1 MKWNEIN
8 VKGVYLFCILFMDY
22 VQGKK
27 GTKQNFDYWF
37 TEQIS
42 RGTLSSYL
50 LFHFIKDVQSYSKLN
65 YI

>member
-27 GTKQNFDYWF
+27 VQHKILIIGSLNQFQEEPYHHIYYSVSSKMFNHIQN
-37 TEQIS
+37 
-42 RGTLSSYL
+42 
-50 LFHFIKDVQSYSKLN
+50 
-65 YI
+65 